1 MQDCG
6 VGVAVMP
13 DRAVHWLL
21 VFSALAAVSF
31 FCVGLTS
38 YFERRPEKPLWVRGI
53 HDAGMLL
60 SLLHLAA
67 VYLLEPRSDGFAVA
81 GIVMYT
87 ASVSLF
93 LSAIEAANRTR
104 LQRAFVDL
112 PLPDRLITV
121 GPYRWVRHPFY
132 LGYIIG
138 ALAPMVAIDHLAVF
152 VVSSLMVLI
161 TVAAAV
167 REERV
172 WLSSPR
178 ADAYREYCGRTG
190 MFFPKWWSR

>member
-1 MQDCG
+1 
-6 VGVAVMP
+6 
-13 DRAVHWLL
+13 

-38 YFERRPEKPLWVRGI
+38 YFERRPDRPLWVRGL

-60 SLLHLAA
+60 SLVHLMAI
-67 VYLLEPRSDGFAVA
+67 VVLEPRSNIFAIA
-81 GIVMYT
+81 GVMMYT
-87 ASVSLF
+87 ASVALF
-93 LSAIEAANRTR
+93 LAAIEAANRAR

-112 PLPDRLITV
+112 PLPDRLVTD

-132 LGYIIG
+132 LGYMIG
-138 ALAPMVAIDHLAVF
+138 AVAPMVAIDHVVVF
-152 VVSSLMVLI
+152 VASSLMVLM
-161 TVAAAV
+161 TVTAAF

-178 ADAYREYCGRTG
+178 AEAYREYSSRTG
-190 MFFPKWWSR
+190 MFLPKLWRR

>member
-1 MQDCG
+1 
-6 VGVAVMP
+6 MP

-21 VFSALAAVSF
+21 AFSALAAVSF

-38 YFERRPEKPLWVRGI
+38 YFERRPDRPLWVRGI

-60 SLLHLAA
+60 SLVHLVA
-67 VYLLEPRSDGFAVA
+67 VVVLEPRSDGFAVA

-87 ASVSLF
+87 ASVALF
-93 LSAIEAANRTR
+93 LSAIEAASRTR
-104 LQRAFVDL
+104 LQRAFIDL
-112 PLPDRLITV
+112 PLPDRLITD

-132 LGYIIG
+132 VGYIIG
-138 ALAPMVAIDHLAVF
+138 AVAPSVAVDHVVVF
-152 VVSSLMVLI
+152 VVSSMMVLI
-161 TVAAAV
+161 TVTAAF

-178 ADAYREYCGRTG
+178 ADAYREYRSRTG
-190 MFFPKWWSR
+190 MFIPKLWR